1 MINFLD
7 WNDTITFYNEV
18 LDLFDNYT
26 KEFEINY
33 IEVKYENIVKDFKKE
48 VNKIL
53 MFLNLDYESKL
64 ENFFI
69 TAKKRSKISTPSYNQ
84 VINPLYQ
91 SSIGRWKNYKNI
103 KGIKFKLDR
112 WIKELD
118 IKFFFIF
125 LN

>member
-1 MINFLD
+1 MINFLE

-18 LDLFDNYT
+18 LDLFDSYT

-33 IEVKYENIVKDFKKE
+33 IEVKYENIINDFKKE

-84 VINPLYQ
+84 VINPLYR
-91 SSIGRWKNYKNI
+91 SSIGRWKQYKNI
-103 KGIKFKLDR
+103 KGIKFQLDR
-112 WIKELD
+112 WMKE
-118 IKFFFIF
+118 FRY
-125 LN
+125 

>member
-64 ENFFI
+64 ENF
-69 TAKKRSKISTPSYNQ
+69 
-84 VINPLYQ
+84 L
-91 SSIGRWKNYKNI
+91 
-103 KGIKFKLDR
+103 
-112 WIKELD
+112 
-118 IKFFFIF
+118 
-125 LN
+125 